1 MQIHIVR
8 QNQTLQGI
16 AAAYS
21 ISPSILVSTNQ
32 IPNPNDLVPGQTI
45 VIPIIGQ
52 YYWVN
57 QGDTLYSVA
66 RRFGISLQALIY
78 SNRISPQMVLPIG
91 FRLYIPPL
99 PKTNAEINAY
109 VEIPSAGLTDEL
121 GRSLREAGPHLTY
134 LSVFS
139 YRVNRDGSL
148 TASNIANLT
157 QIARGARASLVMVV
171 TNIEQNGF
179 SGDLGHMILANEQ
192 VQDTLLNNIISIA
205 NQVGYRDI
213 HFDFEF
219 LLPEDREA
227 YNRFLRKATNLLH
240 ARGLM
245 VSTALAPKISR
256 TQRGQWYEAH
266 DYRAHGQIVD
276 FVVLMT
282 YEWGYSGGPPMAVSP
297 ITEVRKVVDYALTEI
312 PSSKIMLGQ
321 NLYGYDWTL
330 PYEPGNPPAR
340 AISPQEAIRI
350 AARENV
356 SILYDQQAQAP
367 HFRYTDNEGNQHQVW
382 FEDARSIQAKFN
394 LVKSKQLRGVSY
406 WKLGLSFPQ
415 NWLLVEDRFDV
426 VKR

>member
-1 MQIHIVR
+1 MQIHVVR

-21 ISPSILVSTNQ
+21 ISPNVLVQTNQ

-45 VIPIIGQ
+45 VIPIIGR
-52 YYWVN
+52 YYRVN
-57 QGDTLYSVA
+57 RGDSLYSIA
-66 RRFGISLQALIY
+66 RRFGIPLQTLIY
-78 SNRISPQMVLPIG
+78 TNRISPQMVLPVG

-99 PKTNAEINAY
+99 PKTNAEINGY
-109 VEIPSAGLTDEL
+109 VEIPSGGLTDEL
-121 GRSLREAGPHLTY
+121 SRNSRETAPHLTY

-148 TASNIANLT
+148 QAPNIANLT
-157 QIARGARASLVMVV
+157 QIAREARASLVMVV

-179 SGDLGHMILANEQ
+179 SGELDHVILTNEQ
-192 VQDTLLNNIISIA
+192 VQDTLLNNIISLA
-205 NQVGYRDI
+205 NQVGYRDV

-227 YNRFLRKATNLLH
+227 YNRFLRKATDRLH

-282 YEWGYSGGPPMAVSP
+282 YEWGYRGPPMAVSP
-297 ITEVRKVVDYALTEI
+297 ITEVC
-312 PSSKIMLGQ
+312 
-321 NLYGYDWTL
+321 
-330 PYEPGNPPAR
+330 
-340 AISPQEAIRI
+340 
-350 AARENV
+350 
-356 SILYDQQAQAP
+356 
-367 HFRYTDNEGNQHQVW
+367 
-382 FEDARSIQAKFN
+382 
-394 LVKSKQLRGVSY
+394 
-406 WKLGLSFPQ
+406 
-415 NWLLVEDRFDV
+415 
-426 VKR
+426 